1 MDEKADAN
9 GRRYRPWSVV
19 RSRRLFPTRKR
30 VRWADEE
37 RLQKPVVIA
46 VVVLNALFLLLG
58 MLGRWGFW
66 ADASSQAGG
75 SPPVR
80 LEHEI
85 RDVATFPVMAHARAH
100 KSRPWPELA
109 RRQAAAQPGNGS
121 TLPPLQTFQ
130 VDVPLL
136 GPNGSVVGAGTP
148 DGFKGIQTTVA
159 AGSNGTAAGCQVTLA
174 VNVFASSFGKPF
186 VGNYTPPDCLGDSN
200 TVLMNLTVT
209 SKGRQ
214 FDRLSIV

>member
-1 MDEKADAN
+1 MD
-9 GRRYRPWSVV
+9 GRSNTNDRQSRPASAV
-19 RSRRLFPTRKR
+19 RRRRLFSTRKR

-37 RLQKPVVIA
+37 RLQKPAVIA
-46 VVVLNALFLLLG
+46 VVVFNALFLLLG
-58 MLGRWGFW
+58 VLGRWGLW
-66 ADASSQAGG
+66 AGASSQTGAQ
-75 SPPVR
+75 PPAR

-85 RDVATFPVMAHARAH
+85 RDVATFPALAPVGAH
-100 KSRPWPELA
+100 KPRHWHEIS
-109 RRQAAAQPGNGS
+109 RRQAAPQQPGNGS

-148 DGFKGIQTTVA
+148 DGF
-159 AGSNGTAAGCQVTLA
+159 NGVKTMEGGGTAAAGCQVTLA
-174 VNVFASSFGKPF
+174 VNVFATSFDKPF

-200 TVLMNLTVT
+200 TVLMNLTVA
-209 SKGRQ
+209 SKGTQ